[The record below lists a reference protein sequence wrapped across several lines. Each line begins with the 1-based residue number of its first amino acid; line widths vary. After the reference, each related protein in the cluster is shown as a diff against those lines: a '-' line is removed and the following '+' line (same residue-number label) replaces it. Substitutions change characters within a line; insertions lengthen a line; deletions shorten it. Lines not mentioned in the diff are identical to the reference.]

1 MSKRLKTET
10 YNQENDKYIT
20 FTEIKK
26 KKKKKKKKKSYNIY
40 LFFFI

>member
-26 KKKKKKKKKSYNIY
+26 KKKKKLIKNYKN
-40 LFFFI
+40 

>member
-26 KKKKKKKKKSYNIY
+26 KKKKKKKKKLIKNYKN
-40 LFFFI
+40 